1 MSVGDTVAEGD
12 VLATVDSKSV
22 ISAMS
27 VVQSE
32 IDAMDAKLEEA
43 EDDEIASKVKAPV
56 SGHVKVIYASEG
68 DTVTA
73 VMSDKNALMV
83 ISADGYMAVDLAGNS
98 LAEGDDVTVKTSD
111 GAEYSGSVKYTSLH
125 INQLAVSDCKASA
138 LPNMNKLY
146 QLM

>member
-1 MSVGDTVAEGD
+1 MYGSGRLSDDDVETVKIPDSVEIDELCVSVGDTVVEGD

-56 SGHVKVIYASEG
+56 SGRVKVIYVAEG
-68 DTVTA
+68 DAVTT
-73 VMSDKNALMV
+73 VMSDKERMTEE
-83 ISADGYMAVDLAGNS
+83 IRS
-98 LAEGDDVTVKTSD
+98 
-111 GAEYSGSVKYTSLH
+111 
-125 INQLAVSDCKASA
+125 I
-138 LPNMNKLY
+138 P
-146 QLM
+146 